1 MEHISNSLERCLGG
15 PPIEAAAPDLLPDD
29 DSATTFYNLPPE
41 PPLEALPPEIRQ
53 MLKQASVSFK
63 HAPIEVPLVGFLS
76 FLSICVGRSRAL
88 EVKGSWQETGNI
100 YIALVGDS
108 GVGKSHCFNVMLKA
122 VWDEDFRRKQEWESE
137 MVHYQ
142 EIMDARSKDKNAA
155 TTEPP
160 PKPVRTQ
167 YIIEDATIEAIGQT
181 MSENPRG
188 LLWVVDE
195 LAGLIGSLDR
205 YSSGKSDSG
214 VKARIISA
222 YDSLPWKT
230 SRSDRDRNQSSS
242 ATFLSITSTTQP
254 EILKELFSRRDALS
268 GFLPRFIFI
277 MTKRR
282 RPSFMTDE
290 VFTGQPLLEHI
301 ARHLLAWQMNQENGR
316 PVPQKV
322 KLSAEA
328 YSLYEGWHNQKAGQA
343 WEREGVE
350 QMITPKL
357 TTQVLHLALLLH
369 CLKAALEGSDGLSP
383 LTGDTMREAIS
394 LGDWINIHQMKV
406 WSLLGLDQDEVVE
419 SLDEAIVVVSLGLEG
434 YLKANGWKIAN
445 DEFNRKVADKYGH
458 SVSSSQIGK
467 AASRL
472 GIKPVTIGKKRGKE
486 FSAHLLKALKAGY
499 LPSTCRQRRT
509 H

>member
-1 MEHISNSLERCLGG
+1 
-15 PPIEAAAPDLLPDD
+15 
-29 DSATTFYNLPPE
+29 
-41 PPLEALPPEIRQ
+41 

-76 FLSICVGRSRAL
+76 LLSICVGRSRAL
-88 EVKGSWQETGNI
+88 EIKGSWQEAANI

-108 GVGKSHCFNVMLKA
+108 GVGKSHCFNIMLKP
-122 VWDEDFRRKQEWESE
+122 VWDEDFKRKLDYEADLLS
-137 MVHYQ
+137 YN
-142 EIMDARSKDKNAA
+142 EIMDAKSKDKSAA
-155 TTEPP
+155 LTEPP
-160 PKPVRTQ
+160 SKPVRTQ

-205 YSSGKSDSG
+205 YSGGKSDSG

-230 SRSDRDRNQSSS
+230 SRSDRDKNQSSS

-268 GFLPRFIFI
+268 GFLPRFMFI

-282 RPSFMTDE
+282 RPSFLTEE
-290 VFTGQPLLEHI
+290 VFTGQALLEKL
-301 ARHLLAWQMNQENGR
+301 ARHLMSWEMKEENGR

-328 YSLYEGWHNQKAGQA
+328 YALYEDWHNAKAGQA
-343 WEREGVE
+343 WEHEGIE
-350 QMITPKL
+350 QMISPKL

-369 CLKAALEGSDGLSP
+369 CLKAALEGSDGLTP
-383 LTGDTMREAIS
+383 LTGETMREAIS
-394 LGDWINIHQMKV
+394 LGDWVGFHQMRV
-406 WSLLGLDQDEVVE
+406 WSLLGLDQEDIVE
-419 SLDEAIVVVSLGLEG
+419 SLDEAIIMASLGLEG
-434 YLKANGWKIAN
+434 FLRASSWKVAN
-445 DEFNRKVADKYGH
+445 DDFNRKVAEKYGH
-458 SVSSSQIGK
+458 SVSSIQIGK

-486 FSAHLLKALKAGY
+486 ISSHLLKAFKAGHH
-499 LPSTCRQRRT
+499 LSTCQNRRR

>member
-1 MEHISNSLERCLGG
+1 MEHISNALERCLAG
-15 PPIEAAAPDLLPDD
+15 PPAELALAVQPPEDD
-29 DSATTFYNLPPE
+29 NATIFYNLPPE
-41 PPLEALPPEIRQ
+41 IRQ
-53 MLKQASVSFK
+53 LLRQASVSFK

-76 FLSICVGRSRAL
+76 LLTICVGRSRAL
-88 EVKGSWQETGNI
+88 EVKGSWQEAGNL

-108 GVGKSHCFNVMLKA
+108 FVGKSHCFNVMLKP
-122 VWDEDFRRKQEWESE
+122 VWDEDFRRKQEWEAELAS
-137 MVHYQ
+137 YN
-142 EIMDARSKDKNAA
+142 EIMDAGSKNKAA
-155 TTEPP
+155 ALTEPP

-205 YSSGKSDSG
+205 YSGGKSDGG

-230 SRSDRDRNQSSS
+230 SRSDRDKNQSSS

-268 GFLPRFIFI
+268 GFLPRFVFI

-282 RPSFMTDE
+282 RPSFLTDE
-290 VFTGQPLLEHI
+290 VFTGQPLLEKI
-301 ARHLLAWQMNQENGR
+301 ARHLLAWEMKWENGR
-316 PVPQKV
+316 PAPQKV

-328 YSLYEGWHNQKAGQA
+328 YSLYEDWHNQKAGQA
-343 WEREGVE
+343 WEREGIE
-350 QMITPKL
+350 QMLVPKL
-357 TTQVLHLALLLH
+357 TTQTLHLALLLH

-383 LTGDTMREAIS
+383 LTGETMREAIT
-394 LGDWINIHQMKV
+394 LGDWICFHQMKV

-419 SLDEAIVVVSLGLEG
+419 SLDDAVVIVALGLEG
-434 YLKANGWKIAN
+434 HLKANGWKILN
-445 DEFNRKVADKYGH
+445 EDFNKKVADKYGH

-486 FSAHLLKALKAGY
+486 FSSHLLKAFKAGY
-499 LPSTCRQRRT
+499 FPSTCRNRRRS
-509 H
+509 

>member
-1 MEHISNSLERCLGG
+1 MEHISNALERCLTG
-15 PPIEAAAPDLLPDD
+15 PPIETMDTPPPEDD
-29 DSATTFYNLPPE
+29 DATTFYNMPPE
-41 PPLEALPPEIRQ
+41 PPLEAFPPEIRQ
-53 MLKQASVSFK
+53 MLKHASVSFK

-76 FLSICVGRSRAL
+76 LLTICVGRSRAL

-108 GVGKSHCFNVMLKA
+108 GVGKSHCFNVMLKP
-122 VWDEDFRRKQEWESE
+122 VWDEDFRRKLEWEAE
-137 MVHYQ
+137 MVHYH
-142 EIMDARSKDKNAA
+142 EIMDARSKDKAA
-155 TTEPP
+155 ASTEPP

-167 YIIEDATIEAIGQT
+167 YLIEDATIEAIGQT

-214 VKARIISA
+214 IKARIISA

-230 SRSDRDRNQSSS
+230 NRSDRDKNQSSS

-268 GFLPRFIFI
+268 GFLPRFMFI

-282 RPSFMTDE
+282 RPSFLTDE
-290 VFTGQPLLEHI
+290 VFTGQPLLEKI
-301 ARHLLAWQMNQENGR
+301 AGHLLAWEMNQDNGR

-322 KLSAEA
+322 KLSQEA

-343 WEREGVE
+343 WEREGIE
-350 QMITPKL
+350 QMLAPKL

-383 LTGDTMREAIS
+383 LTGETMREALS
-394 LGDWINIHQMKV
+394 LGDWICFHQMKV

-419 SLDEAIVVVSLGLEG
+419 SLDEAIVMVSLGLEG
-434 YLKANGWKIAN
+434 YFRANGWKISN
-445 DEFNRKVADKYGH
+445 DDFNRKVADKYGQ
-458 SVSSSQIGK
+458 SVSSVQIGK

-472 GIKPVTIGKKRGKE
+472 GLKSVTIGKKRGKE
-486 FSAHLLKALKAGY
+486 ISGHLLKAFKAGHY
-499 LPSTCRQRRT
+499 PSTCRNRRRS
-509 H
+509 